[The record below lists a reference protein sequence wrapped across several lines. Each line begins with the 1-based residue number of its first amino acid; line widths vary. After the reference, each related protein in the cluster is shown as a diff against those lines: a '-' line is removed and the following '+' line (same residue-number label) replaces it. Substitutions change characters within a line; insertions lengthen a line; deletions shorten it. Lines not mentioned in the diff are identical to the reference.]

1 MDVTTETTTS
11 LNDVN
16 YRRDEERRRA
26 DMWESKYK
34 KSLQDLR
41 AEYRDDLHSTLTKY
55 SDNEYRLNYLQYQ
68 AQMYANLRNMT
79 LGLIIVAL
87 LLRLKVISPIISYV
101 AGGLIALVMVA
112 YYWSTKNYNDF
123 TRDGIVF
130 NDFVAKETMDTP
142 NAPGTGGSVS
152 CPANQ

>member
-1 MDVTTETTTS
+1 MDVTTETTAN
-11 LNDVN
+11 LNEVN
-16 YRRDEERRRA
+16 RLRDEERRRA
-26 DMWESKYK
+26 DMWETKYK
-34 KSLQDLR
+34 TSLEDAR
-41 AEYRDDLHSTLTKY
+41 SEYRDDLHSTLTKY
-55 SDNEYRLNYLQYQ
+55 SDNEYRLNFLQYQ

-87 LLRLKVISPIISYV
+87 LLRLKLISPLISYI

-130 NDFVAKETMDTP
+130 NDFVAKETMDVP
-142 NAPGTGGSVS
+142 KPPGGDAP
-152 CPANQ
+152 CPASQ